1 MKLNYFELLSPD
13 PLYLDNV
20 GGILSPKLVD
30 ISAIGYETYQYYLS
44 IILMDAKK
52 FMAIIG
58 QSESYNLFSAEQK
71 SLLNIFDLLT
81 ADAQSAILLQKV
93 LNFFIKED
101 VVYSATENCFT
112 VVDSTTDEQHIIG
125 KITNEN
131 YYDVCDLICKRNC
144 MKSQSDKD
152 LSKAK
157 NNKALEI
164 MQKLQKGRDER
175 EKLTKSDENMDIGNI
190 VSAVAAK
197 SLSLN
202 ILNIWDLTIYQLWD
216 TFKRLSANSVY
227 NIQSLSTAAWGNK
240 DGHFDISSWYRNM
253 ELL

>member
-1 MKLNYFELLSPD
+1 
-13 PLYLDNV
+13 
-20 GGILSPKLVD
+20 
-30 ISAIGYETYQYYLS
+30 
-44 IILMDAKK
+44 
-52 FMAIIG
+52 
-58 QSESYNLFSAEQK
+58 
-71 SLLNIFDLLT
+71 
-81 ADAQSAILLQKV
+81 
-93 LNFFIKED
+93 
-101 VVYSATENCFT
+101 
-112 VVDSTTDEQHIIG
+112 
-125 KITNEN
+125 
-131 YYDVCDLICKRNC
+131 

-202 ILNIWDLTIYQLWD
+202 ILNTIYQLWD